1 LAFILIILSYISC
14 ATPESSVSVGKEGR
28 LYSEGSLDLPVAVSE
43 QALEETVQAFVSKD
57 KYGQAE
63 LMIQGK
69 WFPVENNTKVLVIDR
84 SFARR
89 KVRILEGKH
98 KGRAGWVPMEF
109 VKPL

>member
-1 LAFILIILSYISC
+1 M
-14 ATPESSVSVGKEGR
+14 
-28 LYSEGSLDLPVAVSE
+28 AVSE
-43 QALEETVQAFVSKD
+43 QALEELIKAFVAKD